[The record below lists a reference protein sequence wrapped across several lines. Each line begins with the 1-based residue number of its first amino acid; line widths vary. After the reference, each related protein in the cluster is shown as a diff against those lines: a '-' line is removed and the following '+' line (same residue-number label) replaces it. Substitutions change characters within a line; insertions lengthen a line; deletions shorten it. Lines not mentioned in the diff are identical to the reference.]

1 MADEGGNDTA
11 GQFFFTLGATPELQ
25 NKHSL
30 FGKVYHSVFIV
41 CRVTLHRFFPGDRR
55 YYI

>member
-25 NKHSL
+25 NKHTL
-30 FGKVYHSVFIV
+30 FGKVY
-41 CRVTLHRFFPGDRR
+41 L
-55 YYI
+55 